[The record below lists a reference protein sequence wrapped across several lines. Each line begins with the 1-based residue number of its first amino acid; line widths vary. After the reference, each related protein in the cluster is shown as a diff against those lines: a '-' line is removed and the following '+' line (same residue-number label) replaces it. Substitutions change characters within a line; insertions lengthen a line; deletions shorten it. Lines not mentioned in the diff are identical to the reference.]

1 MHCSN
6 NKEKRIYD
14 LLETSLMEFFAKI
27 MNGLRRKKWFP
38 TLVMPSLQAFKTSA
52 SLWVSWKYSVRKKCP
67 YSELFWSAFSRI
79 RTEYGYSVSL
89 CILSEWGKIRT
100 RITPNTDTSHAVI
113 IEKGWYFINQCKNI
127 RDLAILLVFQGRA
140 SYWFHDFR
148 VLE

>member
-27 MNGLRRKKWFP
+27 MNGLKRKKWFP

-67 YSELFWSAFSRI
+67 YSELFWSIFSRI

-89 CILSEWGKIRT
+89 RILSECGKKRT

-113 IEKGWYFINQCKNI
+113 IGQDWHFINQCKSI
-127 RDLAILLVFQGRA
+127 RDLTILLVFQGRRKI
-140 SYWFHDFR
+140 S
-148 VLE
+148 